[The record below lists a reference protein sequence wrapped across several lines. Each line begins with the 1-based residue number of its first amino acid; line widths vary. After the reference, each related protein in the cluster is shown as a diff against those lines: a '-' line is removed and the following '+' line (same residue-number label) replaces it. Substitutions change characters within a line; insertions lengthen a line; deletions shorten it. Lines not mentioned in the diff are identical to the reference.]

1 MSKTI
6 DSRVVELQFDNKQ
19 FESATATSMSTL
31 DKLKQKLNF
40 TGAAK
45 GFESVSAAAKKVDMA
60 GLGSAVDSV
69 KVKFSALQ
77 VMGVTALSN
86 ITNSAINAGKN
97 IVSAFTLDPIMTG
110 FQEYETQINAIQTI
124 LANTQSKGTTLT
136 DVTAALDELNTY
148 ADQTIYNFTEMTRN
162 IGTFTAAGVGLEES
176 VNAIKGIANLA
187 AISGSNATQAS
198 TAMYQL
204 SQALA
209 AGRVSLMDWNSVVN
223 AGMGGELF
231 QNALKRT
238 AENMGHNVDALIE
251 KYGSF
256 RESLTKGQWL
266 TSEVLTETLAQL
278 SGAYTEA
285 DLIAQGYSKS
295 QAKSIVELANT
306 AVSAATDVKT
316 FTQLWDTLKESAQSG
331 WTNTWELIIGDF
343 EEAKTNLTGLS
354 EVFGDFIQGSADARN
369 AVVEGAMSS
378 KWDQLTAQVNEAGV
392 ATEDFQ
398 NAIIETAKKQGI
410 AVDDIIKKSGSLSK
424 AFQDGSLSSQLI
436 IDTLKNMAGATKEGG
451 AATEDMTA
459 KLEKFQKVVD
469 QVWHG
474 DFKNGEERIK
484 ALTDAGYDYAEVQD
498 LVNKTVD
505 GHKLKLEDLNDAQLK
520 NVGYTDEEI
529 KKLRELAEQAEKT
542 GTPLNELINDISK
555 PSGRELLWEGVVN
568 VVKSFI
574 GVLKSLGS
582 AWDDV
587 FGVSSDQLYG
597 WIEGFNRFS
606 KAILMSEDTLDKL
619 SRTFRGIFGV
629 IHIFTSLITGGLSLG
644 LQTLTLILENFD
656 LSLLDVTAA
665 IGDALY
671 AFSEWVTSGGLLK
684 TAISGLISVF
694 KSASNPIGNFFKSF
708 SQIDIIQDALSVVS
722 NFFDSVKEYVNGLL
736 TLSPGE
742 AINKVFNDVKNAFMN
757 LKETLSNLTWQD
769 VLNALSRFGE
779 NVRST
784 FKKLVDG
791 FKEIGPDIIE
801 GLQNGL
807 KDGFDG
813 AIDFMKELAQKLIE
827 AVKAILGIHSPSTVF
842 FEIGKNIIDG
852 LCEGIKYVSHKVT
865 EALSAVI
872 DDIKGMMEGVNWGAV
887 IGIGAGIGSFVILY
901 QLTDALQTFATGF
914 SSFSAPL
921 KSASGVLDS
930 FKQTIN
936 GFNDKMFGTNTSS
949 KGFKNLAEGIKIL
962 AEAIAILAGS
972 VAVLT
977 MLDTGKMWG
986 AVGAI
991 GTLAIIVGVLSV
1003 ALSRFAAGDSLKKAT
1018 SINTTLLSLAGSL
1031 LILSLALKQISG
1043 ISSDGMVGNLLI
1055 LVGMAAGM
1063 VAAMAALNKLAPQ
1076 LSTSART
1083 ILAFAASLKIIVSAL
1098 EDLNDVNVS
1107 GISSKLFPLIAV
1119 VGTLGLLMAAA
1130 SNLKVG
1136 GFSALTILG
1145 AVVGLKLLVGSLEDI
1160 AKLDASAITSNL
1172 GAFVT
1177 IFGTFA
1183 TLMAASRLAG
1193 ANAAKAG
1200 VGILAMSAAL
1210 ILIVQAIKMLADVDT
1225 GDISNAQ
1232 RAVTQILVVFG
1243 LIVALSNF
1251 AGQHAIKAG
1260 VMLAIMSMAMMA
1272 LVGVM
1277 ALMTQLD
1284 PAGLDRALEAVIK
1297 LELVFGA
1304 LIAVSKLASSAE
1316 KTMISLTV
1324 AVGILAAA
1332 LAGLSFV
1339 DPSGLQ
1345 NATIALSAV
1354 MAMFS
1359 LMTASTKF
1367 VQKATPTLITMTVA
1381 VGLLAGVLA
1390 ALSLLPNPEGLVPI
1404 ASALAILMTSL
1415 AASMRII
1422 STVKTVS
1429 LEAFGALAGMEL
1441 ALAGIGVILGLMQ
1454 AWNIQ
1459 PSIETAASLSLLL
1472 LSLSA
1477 ACVILAGV
1485 GTTAPAALAGALA
1498 LDGVILIIGGLMA
1511 AIGALV
1517 TYFPALEQFV
1527 NKGIGLLEAIGR
1539 GIGSFVGGIVGGFA
1553 EGVTSGLPG
1562 IAENLSEF
1570 ITNLQPFIDGITT
1583 IDATAVD
1590 GMKNL
1595 AQMLLMLTGASFLD
1609 GLTRIITGGSSL
1621 ATFGAQLV
1629 PFGNSM
1635 KQYAE
1640 SISGLNVDAIEASAA
1655 AGKILTE
1662 LANTVPNTGGLAAL
1676 FAGDNTLFS
1685 FGLQLVPFGLGMKAY
1700 SLAVAGMDTAAV
1712 ENSAIAGKALTELA
1726 QTVPNAGGLLS
1737 MIVGDNT
1744 LGSFGLSLIPFGAG
1758 MKEYSLAVAGIDVNA
1773 VQNSVTAGQALT
1785 ALAQTVPNAGGL
1797 LAFLSGDNT
1806 LSSFGLQLVPFG
1818 LGMKAY
1824 SIAVAGI
1831 DAAAVEN
1838 SVTVGQALVA
1848 LAQTVP
1854 NTGGLISFFTG
1865 QENNLAT
1872 FGTQLVVFG
1881 GALAAYSWAVAGID
1895 PDAITTS
1902 ASASQ
1907 ALVTLADS
1915 VSALEKGGWFSD
1927 ATTLGDFGSQLKK
1940 FGDAMSDFYS
1950 SISGIDAG
1958 TLSSTITQVSR
1969 LVNMLSS
1976 MSGVN
1981 FDGASGFKNALKTLA
1996 ETSINDFVNAFS
2008 NASSRVTEAVN
2019 GMMNSFVNAVN
2030 SKGGEI
2036 KNAFDKT
2043 MSDSLQ
2049 AITSKQTEIVSA
2061 AETIMSQFSNA
2072 ITTNAST
2079 VVTAFNTMMSQAV
2092 NAVRAKYSDFSSAG
2106 GYIVQGLA
2114 NGIRNNMSTAV
2125 AQARAMAQAVE
2136 QASKTSLGVQSPS
2149 KVFTE
2154 IGKYVVQGLVNGI
2167 ANRIPTAEKVTKSL
2181 GRALVRT
2188 FDSELGINSPSVVMI
2203 EKGHYVVQGLAEG
2216 IEADTSAEEAMKQK
2230 AQNIVDAFQTEIDA
2244 LSSSLNTSSLENQLW
2259 ESLNPNATEAEKSA
2273 KEMEFLQKKLESQTE
2288 TVRLTQG
2295 KYQSMVDNFGASS
2308 EEAQNAYDEVL
2319 QAQIDLADI
2328 VNEINSLQD
2337 EIVESNREKMDKYS
2351 ETFNNIRD
2359 SMTQMGYTL
2368 DAIRQAAADMTG
2380 YDMDALL
2387 ASSQP
2392 LDVKK
2397 IVNDAVTDI
2406 QVAYQDAAAAVQAP
2420 LENTSTQIGNTMATA
2435 LSDSIE
2441 KETPKVAENAAGM
2454 ATTCADKIE
2463 EHKDT
2468 WKEGSTILVD
2478 AFIVGIEENVNRA
2491 AAAAA
2496 QMAIQA
2502 YQAAMSAIEANSE
2515 STMSN
2520 MTSTLEESVSNSVS
2534 SGISKG
2540 ASSSSSKKTTSAVAK
2555 TAASGIATVVS
2566 TIANVVNNGIDSEP
2580 VIKPVLDL
2588 SDVKSGISKLNT
2600 MVTRSKASS
2609 INTAMNGSKITNSQN
2624 GSDSSGSGSSQTF
2637 IQNNYS
2643 PKSLSSVEIYRQTKN
2658 LFSTSGKK
2666 VKT

>member
-97 IVSAFTLDPIMTG
+97 IVSALTLDPIMTG

-198 TAMYQL
+198 TAMHQL

-343 EEAKTNLTGLS
+343 EEAKVNLTGLS

-555 PSGRELLWEGVVN
+555 PSGRELLWDGIMN
-568 VVKSFI
+568 VVKSFL
-574 GVLKSLGS
+574 GVLKSLGA
-582 AWDDV
+582 AWDAV

-597 WIEGFNRFS
+597 WIEGFHRFTE
-606 KAILMSEDTLDKL
+606 AILMSDDTLAKL
-619 SRTFRGIFGV
+619 TSTFKGIFGV

-644 LQTLTLILENFD
+644 FQALTLILENFD
-656 LSLLDVTAA
+656 VGILDVTAA
-665 IGDALY
+665 IGEGLY
-671 AFSEWVTSGGLLK
+671 AFSEWITSGELLK
-684 TAISGLISVF
+684 TAVSGLISVF

-779 NVRST
+779 SVRST

-872 DDIKGMMEGVNWGAV
+872 DDIKGLMEGVNWGAV

-930 FKQTIN
+930 FKQTID

-977 MLDTGKMWG
+977 MLDTADMWG

-991 GTLAIIVGVLSV
+991 GALAVIVGALSV
-1003 ALSRFAAGDSLKKAT
+1003 ALSKFAAGDSLKKAT

-1055 LVGMAAGM
+1055 LAGMAAGM

-1076 LSTSART
+1076 LSTSALT

-1107 GISSKLFPLIAV
+1107 GIGSKLLPLIAV
-1119 VGTLGLLMAAA
+1119 VGALGLLMAAA
-1130 SNLKVG
+1130 SKLKVG

-1160 AKLDASAITSNL
+1160 TKLDASAITSNL

-1332 LAGLSFV
+1332 LAGLSFI
-1339 DPSGLQ
+1339 DPSRLQ

-1367 VQKATPTLITMTVA
+1367 VQKATPTLITMSVA

-1498 LDGVILIIGGLMA
+1498 LDGVILALGLVIA
-1511 AIGALV
+1511 AIGGIV
-1517 TYFPALEQFV
+1517 NQFPILETFV
-1527 NKGIGLLEAIGR
+1527 NKGIPIMEAIGR
-1539 GIGSFVGGIVGGFA
+1539 GIGSLVGGIVGGIA
-1553 EGVTSGLPG
+1553 EGMTSGLPG
-1562 IAENLSEF
+1562 IAENLSGF
-1570 ITNLQPFIDGITT
+1570 MDNLQPFIDGARN
-1583 IDATAVD
+1583 IDPSMAEGVANLTKAV
-1590 GMKNL
+1590 
-1595 AQMLLMLTGASFLD
+1595 LMLTGANLLD
-1609 GLTRIITGGSSL
+1609 GITSWVTGGSSL
-1621 ATFGAQLV
+1621 ADFAAQLV
-1629 PFGNSM
+1629 PFGEAMADFSTAVSGMDANVVTNAANAGQALAQMASSLPNSGG
-1635 KQYAE
+1635 
-1640 SISGLNVDAIEASAA
+1640 ILGFL
-1655 AGKILTE
+1655 AGE
-1662 LANTVPNTGGLAAL
+1662 NDMSM
-1676 FAGDNTLFS
+1676 FAT
-1685 FGLQLVPFGLGMKAY
+1685 QLVPFGEGMKGFA
-1700 SLAVAGMDTAAV
+1700 D
-1712 ENSAIAGKALTELA
+1712 
-1726 QTVPNAGGLLS
+1726 
-1737 MIVGDNT
+1737 
-1744 LGSFGLSLIPFGAG
+1744 
-1758 MKEYSLAVAGIDVNA
+1758 AVAGIDTNLVTNA
-1773 VQNSVTAGQALT
+1773 ATAGQALT
-1785 ALAQTVPNAGGL
+1785 ELASSIPNSGGL
-1797 LAFLSGDNT
+1797 LGFLAGENDMSLFAT
-1806 LSSFGLQLVPFG
+1806 QLVPFG
-1818 LGMKAY
+1818 E
-1824 SIAVAGI
+1824 GI
-1831 DAAAVEN
+1831 MNFAN
-1838 SVTVGQALVA
+1838 SVSGLDPNVVVNAATAGQALSE
-1848 LAQTVP
+1848 LANTLP
-1854 NTGGLISFFTG
+1854 NTGGLLGFLAG
-1865 QENNLAT
+1865 ENDMST
-1872 FGTQLVVFG
+1872 FGTQLVPLGEGIRDF
-1881 GALAAYSWAVAGID
+1881 ANAVAGID
-1895 PDAITTS
+1895 TNAVTNSATAAQSLAALANNLPNNGGFLSIFSGDNTIEEFGTQLVSFGQSFASYASSMAGVDTNVISTTTAAAQSLVALSDSIPDEGGWGS
-1902 ASASQ
+1902 GD
-1907 ALVTLADS
+1907 VTLD
-1915 VSALEKGGWFSD
+1915 
-1927 ATTLGDFGSQLKK
+1927 DFGNTLKK
-1940 FGDAMSDFYS
+1940 FGEKFADFYN
-1950 SISGIDAG
+1950 SISGVNAG
-1958 TLSSTITQVSR
+1958 SLSSTISQVTR
-1969 LVNMLSS
+1969 LKDFITGLSGMDS
-1976 MSGVN
+1976 SGVST
-1981 FDGASGFKNALKTLA
+1981 FAQALEDLA
-1996 ETSINDFVNAFS
+1996 DVSIDDFVSSFENAG
-2008 NASSRVTEAVN
+2008 SRVTEAVN
-2019 GMMNSFVNAVN
+2019 SMMNSVTNAIT

-2036 KNAFDKT
+2036 KNAFDKI
-2043 MSDSLQ
+2043 MSDALQ
-2049 AITSKQTEIVSA
+2049 AVTSKQTEITNA
-2061 AETIMSQFSNA
+2061 ANTLMTQFSNA
-2072 ITTNAST
+2072 ITSNAST
-2079 VVTAFNTMMSQAV
+2079 VVTSFTQMMAQAT
-2092 NAVRAKYSDFSSAG
+2092 NAIRNSYSSFYSAG
-2106 GYIVQGLA
+2106 AYVVQGLA
-2114 NGIRNNMSTAV
+2114 NGIRSNMSTAV

-2136 QASKTSLGVQSPS
+2136 AASKTSLGVHSPS
-2149 KVFTE
+2149 TVFE
-2154 IGKYVVQGLVNGI
+2154 GIGKFVVMGLENGI
-2167 ANRIPTAEKVTKSL
+2167 AKRTPAAERVTRNL
-2181 GRALVRT
+2181 GNALVTT
-2188 FDSELGINSPSVVMI
+2188 FDTVLGIHSPSVVMT

-2216 IEADTSAEEAMKQK
+2216 IESDTSAEEAMKQK
-2230 AQNIVDAFQTEIDA
+2230 AQNIVDAFQTEIDS
-2244 LSSSLNTSSLENQLW
+2244 LSSSLNTSNLEYQLW
-2259 ESLNPNATEAEKSA
+2259 EALNPNASTAEKSA
-2273 KEMEFLQKKLESQTE
+2273 KEFEFKQKELESQMQ
-2288 TVRLTQG
+2288 TVSLTQA

-2308 EEAQNAYDEVL
+2308 EEAKDAYDEVL
-2319 QAQIDLADI
+2319 QAQIDLANL
-2328 VNEINSLQD
+2328 VTELNELRASAIESNMEASDKYVETYNNLASKMDQLGMTADEVRDAALQISGYNPNVGLMQSLDPKQ
-2337 EIVESNREKMDKYS
+2337 IVE
-2351 ETFNNIRD
+2351 
-2359 SMTQMGYTL
+2359 
-2368 DAIRQAAADMTG
+2368 DAISG
-2380 YDMDALL
+2380 
-2387 ASSQP
+2387 
-2392 LDVKK
+2392 
-2397 IVNDAVTDI
+2397 I
-2406 QVAYQDAAAAVQAP
+2406 QVTYENAANAIQAP
-2420 LENTSTQIGNTMATA
+2420 LTATSEQIGSTMATA
-2435 LSDSIE
+2435 LSDSLE
-2441 KETPKVAENAAGM
+2441 AETPKVAENASGM
-2454 ATTCADKIE
+2454 AETCAEKIE
-2463 EHKDT
+2463 EEKPS
-2468 WKEGSTILVD
+2468 WEEGASVLVD
-2478 AFIVGIEENVNRA
+2478 AFILGIDNNVARA
-2491 AAAAA
+2491 ATAAA
-2496 QMAIQA
+2496 QMAMQA
-2502 YQAAMSAIEANSE
+2502 YQAAMSAIGMGSE
-2515 STMSN
+2515 KEIVKTGGSIEKTI
-2520 MTSTLEESVSNSVS
+2520 SNSVS
-2534 SGISKG
+2534 SGVSKG
-2540 ASSSSSKKTTSAVAK
+2540 VSSGSSSIKTGVSALG
-2555 TAASGIATVVS
+2555 TAAALGIGTAISAISTVLS
-2566 TIANVVNNGIDSEP
+2566 EGIDSEP

-2588 SDVKSGISKLNT
+2588 TDVKNGVSKLNT
-2600 MVTRSKASS
+2600 MVSSSKASS
-2609 INTAMNGSKITNSQN
+2609 ISTSMSSDKTESGQN
-2624 GSDSSGSGSSQTF
+2624 GAKSSDSGSSTTF

-2643 PKSLSSVEIYRQTKN
+2643 PKALSRVEVYRQTKN
-2658 LFSTSGKK
+2658 LLSTSGKK
-2666 VKT
+2666 VKA

>member
-97 IVSAFTLDPIMTG
+97 IVSALTLDPIMTG

-238 AENMGHNVDALIE
+238 AENMGHNVDALIK

-343 EEAKTNLTGLS
+343 EEAKVNLTGLS

-378 KWDQLTAQVNEAGV
+378 KWDQLTAQVNEAGI

-555 PSGRELLWEGVVN
+555 PSGRELLWDGIMN
-568 VVKSFI
+568 VVKSFL
-574 GVLKSLGS
+574 GVLKSLGA
-582 AWDDV
+582 AWDAV

-597 WIEGFNRFS
+597 WIEGFHRFTE
-606 KAILMSEDTLDKL
+606 AILMSDDTLAKL
-619 SRTFRGIFGV
+619 TSTFKGIFGV
-629 IHIFTSLITGGLSLG
+629 IHIFTSLITGGVG
-644 LQTLTLILENFD
+644 LAFQALTLILENFD
-656 LSLLDVTAA
+656 VGILDVTAA
-665 IGDALY
+665 IGEGLY
-671 AFSEWVTSGGLLK
+671 AFSEWITSGELLK
-684 TAISGLISVF
+684 AAVSGLVSVF
-694 KSASNPIGNFFKSF
+694 KSASNPIGSFFKSF

-779 NVRST
+779 SVRST

-872 DDIKGMMEGVNWGAV
+872 DDIKGLMEGVNWGAV

-930 FKQTIN
+930 FKQTID

-977 MLDTGKMWG
+977 MLDTGDMWG

-991 GTLAIIVGVLSV
+991 GALAVIVGALSV
-1003 ALSRFAAGDSLKKAT
+1003 ALSKFAAGDSLKKAT

-1055 LVGMAAGM
+1055 LAGMAAGM

-1076 LSTSART
+1076 LSTSALT

-1107 GISSKLFPLIAV
+1107 GISSKLLPLIAV

-1130 SNLKVG
+1130 SKLKVG

-1225 GDISNAQ
+1225 GDIRNAQ

-1332 LAGLSFV
+1332 LAGLSFI

-1367 VQKATPTLITMTVA
+1367 VQKATPTLITMSVA

-1477 ACVILAGV
+1477 ACVILAKV
-1485 GTTAPAALAGALA
+1485 GPVGLQAVQGAVA
-1498 LDGVILIIGGLMA
+1498 LDGVILALGLVIAAIGGL
-1511 AIGALV
+1511 V
-1517 TYFPALEQFV
+1517 NQFPILETFV
-1527 NKGIGLLEAIGR
+1527 NKGIPIMEAIGR
-1539 GIGSFVGGIVGGFA
+1539 GIGSLVGGIVGGIA
-1553 EGVTSGLPG
+1553 EGMTSGLPG
-1562 IAENLSEF
+1562 IAENLSGF
-1570 ITNLQPFIDGITT
+1570 MDNLQPFIDGARN
-1583 IDATAVD
+1583 IDPSMAEGVANLTKAV
-1590 GMKNL
+1590 
-1595 AQMLLMLTGASFLD
+1595 LMLTGANLLD
-1609 GLTRIITGGSSL
+1609 GITSWVTGGSSL
-1621 ATFGAQLV
+1621 ADFAAQLV
-1629 PFGNSM
+1629 PFGEAMTDFSTAVSGMDPNVVTNAATAGQALAQMASSLPNS
-1635 KQYAE
+1635 
-1640 SISGLNVDAIEASAA
+1640 GGVLGFL
-1655 AGKILTE
+1655 AGE
-1662 LANTVPNTGGLAAL
+1662 NDMSM
-1676 FAGDNTLFS
+1676 FAQ
-1685 FGLQLVPFGLGMKAY
+1685 QLVPFGEGMKGFA
-1700 SLAVAGMDTAAV
+1700 D
-1712 ENSAIAGKALTELA
+1712 
-1726 QTVPNAGGLLS
+1726 
-1737 MIVGDNT
+1737 
-1744 LGSFGLSLIPFGAG
+1744 
-1758 MKEYSLAVAGIDVNA
+1758 AVAGIDTNLVTNA
-1773 VQNSVTAGQALT
+1773 ATAGQALT
-1785 ALAQTVPNAGGL
+1785 ELASSIPNSGGL
-1797 LAFLSGDNT
+1797 LGFLAGENDMSLFAT
-1806 LSSFGLQLVPFG
+1806 QLVPFG
-1818 LGMKAY
+1818 EGIMNFAN
-1824 SIAVAGI
+1824 SVAGLDPNVVI
-1831 DAAAVEN
+1831 NAATA
-1838 SVTVGQALVA
+1838 GQALSE
-1848 LAQTVP
+1848 LANTLP
-1854 NTGGLISFFTG
+1854 NSGGLLGFLAG
-1865 QENNLAT
+1865 ENDMST
-1872 FGTQLVVFG
+1872 FGTQLVPLGEGIRDF
-1881 GALAAYSWAVAGID
+1881 ANAVAGID
-1895 PDAITTS
+1895 TNAVTNSATAAQSLAALANNLPNNGGFLSIFSGDNTIEEFGTQLVSFGESFASYASSMAGVDTNVISTTTAAAQSLVALSDSIPDEGGWGS
-1902 ASASQ
+1902 GD
-1907 ALVTLADS
+1907 VTLD
-1915 VSALEKGGWFSD
+1915 E
-1927 ATTLGDFGSQLKK
+1927 FGNTLKK
-1940 FGDAMSDFYS
+1940 FGEKFADFYN
-1950 SISGIDAG
+1950 SISGVNAG
-1958 TLSSTITQVSR
+1958 SLSSTISQVTR
-1969 LVNMLSS
+1969 LKDFITGLSGMDS
-1976 MSGVN
+1976 SGVST
-1981 FDGASGFKNALKTLA
+1981 FAQALEDLA
-1996 ETSINDFVNAFS
+1996 DVSIDDFVSAFQNAG
-2008 NASSRVTEAVN
+2008 SRVTEAVN
-2019 GMMNSFVNAVN
+2019 SMMNSVTNAIT

-2036 KNAFDKT
+2036 KNAFDKI
-2043 MSDSLQ
+2043 MSDALQ
-2049 AITSKQTEIVSA
+2049 AVTSKQTEITNA
-2061 AETIMSQFSNA
+2061 ANTLMTQFSNA
-2072 ITTNAST
+2072 ITSNAST

-2092 NAVRAKYSDFSSAG
+2092 NAVRAKYSDFVSAG
-2106 GYIVQGLA
+2106 SYVVQGLA
-2114 NGIRNNMSTAV
+2114 NGIRSNMGAAV

-2136 QASKTSLGVQSPS
+2136 AASKTSLGVHSPS
-2149 KVFTE
+2149 TVFE
-2154 IGKYVVQGLVNGI
+2154 GIGKFVVMGLENGI
-2167 ANRIPTAEKVTKSL
+2167 AKRTPNAERVTRNL
-2181 GRALVRT
+2181 GNALVTT
-2188 FDSELGINSPSVVMI
+2188 FDTVLGIHSPSVVMT

-2216 IEADTSAEEAMKQK
+2216 IKSDTSAEEAMKQK
-2230 AQNIVDAFQTEIDA
+2230 AQNIVDAFQTEIDS
-2244 LSSSLNTSSLENQLW
+2244 LSSSLNTSNLEYQLW
-2259 ESLNPNATEAEKSA
+2259 EALNPNASKAEKSA
-2273 KEMEFLQKKLESQTE
+2273 KEFEFKQKELESQIQ
-2288 TVRLTQG
+2288 TVSLTQA

-2308 EEAQNAYDEVL
+2308 EEAKDAYDEVL
-2319 QAQIDLADI
+2319 QAQIDLANL
-2328 VNEINSLQD
+2328 VTELNELRASTI
-2337 EIVESNREKMDKYS
+2337 ESNMEAADKYA
-2351 ETFNNIRD
+2351 ETFNNLSSKADQLGMTVEEIRD
-2359 SMTQMGYTL
+2359 
-2368 DAIRQAAADMTG
+2368 AAAQISG
-2380 YDMDALL
+2380 YNPNANLMH
-2387 ASSQP
+2387 S
-2392 LDVKK
+2392 LDVKQ
-2397 IVNDAVTDI
+2397 VVEDAISGVQVT
-2406 QVAYQDAAAAVQAP
+2406 YENAANAIQAP
-2420 LENTSTQIGNTMATA
+2420 LTATSEQIGSTMATA
-2435 LSDSIE
+2435 LSDSLE
-2441 KETPKVAENAAGM
+2441 AETPKVAENASGM
-2454 ATTCADKIE
+2454 AETCAEKIE
-2463 EHKDT
+2463 EEKPS
-2468 WKEGSTILVD
+2468 WEEGASVLVD
-2478 AFIVGIEENVNRA
+2478 AFILGIDNNVARA
-2491 AAAAA
+2491 ATAAA
-2496 QMAIQA
+2496 QMAMQA
-2502 YQAAMSAIEANSE
+2502 YQAAMSAIGMGSE
-2515 STMSN
+2515 KEIVKTGSSIEKTI
-2520 MTSTLEESVSNSVS
+2520 SNSVS
-2534 SGISKG
+2534 SGVSKG
-2540 ASSSSSKKTTSAVAK
+2540 ASSGSSSIKTGVSALG
-2555 TAASGIATVVS
+2555 TAAALGIGTAISAISTVLS
-2566 TIANVVNNGIDSEP
+2566 EGIDSEP

-2588 SDVKSGISKLNT
+2588 TDVKNGVSKLNA
-2600 MVTRSKASS
+2600 MVSSSKASS
-2609 INTAMNGSKITNSQN
+2609 ISTSMSSDKTESGQN
-2624 GSDSSGSGSSQTF
+2624 GAKSSDSGSSTTF

-2643 PKSLSSVEIYRQTKN
+2643 PKALSRVEVYRQTKN
-2658 LFSTSGKK
+2658 LLSTSGKK
-2666 VKT
+2666 VKA

>member
-97 IVSAFTLDPIMTG
+97 IVSALTLDPIMTG

-124 LANTQSKGTTLT
+124 LANTQSKGSTLS
-136 DVTAALDELNTY
+136 DVTSALDELNTY

-187 AISGSNATQAS
+187 AVSGSNATQAS

-231 QNALKRT
+231 QNALIRT
-238 AENMGHNVDALIE
+238 AQVMGTGVDEAIK
-251 KYGSF
+251 KYGTF

-285 DLIAQGYSKS
+285 DLIAQGYTKS
-295 QAKSIVELANT
+295 QAQSIVELANT
-306 AVSAATDVKT
+306 AVGAATDVKT

-378 KWDQLTAQVNEAGV
+378 KWDQLTAQVNEAGI

-555 PSGRELLWEGVVN
+555 PSGRELLWDGIMNVVN
-568 VVKSFI
+568 SFI
-574 GVLKSLGS
+574 GVLKSLGA
-582 AWDDV
+582 AWDAV

-597 WIEGFNRFS
+597 WIEGFHRFTE
-606 KAILMSEDTLDKL
+606 AILMSDDTLAKL
-619 SRTFRGIFGV
+619 TSTFKGIFGV

-644 LQTLTLILENFD
+644 FQALTLILENFD
-656 LSLLDVTAA
+656 VGILDVTAA
-665 IGDALY
+665 IGEGLY
-671 AFSEWVTSGGLLK
+671 AFSEWITSGELLK
-684 TAISGLISVF
+684 TAVSGLVSVF

-872 DDIKGMMEGVNWGAV
+872 DDIKGLMEGVNWGAV

-977 MLDTGKMWG
+977 MLDTGDMWG

-991 GTLAIIVGVLSV
+991 GALAVIVGALSV
-1003 ALSRFAAGDSLKKAT
+1003 ALSKFAAGDSLKKAT

-1055 LVGMAAGM
+1055 LAGMAAGM

-1076 LSTSART
+1076 LSTSALT

-1107 GISSKLFPLIAV
+1107 GISSKLLPLIAV

-1130 SNLKVG
+1130 SKLKVG

-1260 VMLAIMSMAMMA
+1260 VMLGIMSMAMMA

-1316 KTMISLTV
+1316 RTMISLTV

-1332 LAGLSFV
+1332 LAGLSFI

-1390 ALSLLPNPEGLVPI
+1390 ALSSIPNPEGLIPT
-1404 ASALAILMTSL
+1404 AAALSILMTSL
-1415 AASMRII
+1415 SASLLIVSNAKHI
-1422 STVKTVS
+1422 ST
-1429 LEAFGALAGMEL
+1429 EAFGALAGMEL

-1477 ACVILAGV
+1477 ACTILAKV
-1485 GTTAPAALAGALA
+1485 GPVGLQAVQGAVA
-1498 LDGVILIIGGLMA
+1498 LDGVILALGLVIAAIGGL
-1511 AIGALV
+1511 V
-1517 TYFPALEQFV
+1517 NQFPILETFV
-1527 NKGIGLLEAIGR
+1527 NKGIPIMEALGR
-1539 GIGSFVGGIVGGFA
+1539 GIGSFVGGIAGGIA
-1553 EGVTSGLPG
+1553 EGMSSGLPG
-1562 IAENLSEF
+1562 IAENLSGF
-1570 ITNLQPFIDGITT
+1570 MDNIQPFIDGARN
-1583 IDATAVD
+1583 IDPSMAEGVANLTKAV
-1590 GMKNL
+1590 
-1595 AQMLLMLTGASFLD
+1595 LMLTGANLLD
-1609 GLTRIITGGSSL
+1609 GITSWVTGGSSL
-1621 ATFGAQLV
+1621 ADFAAQLV
-1629 PFGNSM
+1629 PFGEAMTDFSTAVSGMDPNVVTNAATAGQALAQMASSLPNS
-1635 KQYAE
+1635 
-1640 SISGLNVDAIEASAA
+1640 GGVLGFL
-1655 AGKILTE
+1655 AGE
-1662 LANTVPNTGGLAAL
+1662 NDMSM
-1676 FAGDNTLFS
+1676 FAQ
-1685 FGLQLVPFGLGMKAY
+1685 QLVPFGEGMKGFA
-1700 SLAVAGMDTAAV
+1700 D
-1712 ENSAIAGKALTELA
+1712 
-1726 QTVPNAGGLLS
+1726 
-1737 MIVGDNT
+1737 
-1744 LGSFGLSLIPFGAG
+1744 
-1758 MKEYSLAVAGIDVNA
+1758 AVAGIDTNLVTNA
-1773 VQNSVTAGQALT
+1773 ATAGQALT
-1785 ALAQTVPNAGGL
+1785 ELASSIPNSGGL
-1797 LAFLSGDNT
+1797 LGFLAGENDMSMFAT
-1806 LSSFGLQLVPFG
+1806 QLVPFG
-1818 LGMKAY
+1818 EGMMEFAN
-1824 SIAVAGI
+1824 SVAGL
-1831 DAAAVEN
+1831 DPNVVVNAATA
-1838 SVTVGQALVA
+1838 GQALSE
-1848 LAQTVP
+1848 LANTLP
-1854 NTGGLISFFTG
+1854 NSGGLLGFLAG
-1865 QENNLAT
+1865 ENDMST
-1872 FGTQLVVFG
+1872 FGTQLVPLGEGIRDF
-1881 GALAAYSWAVAGID
+1881 ANAVAGID
-1895 PDAITTS
+1895 TNAVTNSATAAQSLAALANNLPNNGGFLSIFSGDNTIEEFGTQLVSFGESFASYASSMAGVDTNVISTTTAAAQSLVALSDSIPDEGGWGS
-1902 ASASQ
+1902 GD
-1907 ALVTLADS
+1907 VTLD
-1915 VSALEKGGWFSD
+1915 E
-1927 ATTLGDFGSQLKK
+1927 FGNTLKK
-1940 FGDAMSDFYS
+1940 FGEKFADFYN
-1950 SISGIDAG
+1950 SISGVNAG
-1958 TLSSTITQVSR
+1958 SLSSTISQVTR
-1969 LVNMLSS
+1969 LKDFITGLSGMDS
-1976 MSGVN
+1976 SGVST
-1981 FDGASGFKNALKTLA
+1981 FAQALEDLA
-1996 ETSINDFVNAFS
+1996 DVSIDDFVSAFQNAG
-2008 NASSRVTEAVN
+2008 SRVTEAVN
-2019 GMMNSFVNAVN
+2019 SMMNSVTNAIT

-2036 KNAFDKT
+2036 KNAFDKI
-2043 MSDSLQ
+2043 MSDALT
-2049 AITSKQTEIVSA
+2049 AITSKQAEITNA
-2061 AETIMSQFSNA
+2061 ANTLMSQFSNA

-2092 NAVRAKYSDFSSAG
+2092 NAVRAKYSDFVSAG
-2106 GYIVQGLA
+2106 SYIVQGLA
-2114 NGIRNNMSTAV
+2114 NGIRNNMATAV

-2136 QASKTSLGVQSPS
+2136 AASKTSLGVQSPS

-2154 IGKYVVQGLVNGI
+2154 IGKFVVMGLENGI
-2167 ANRIPTAEKVTKSL
+2167 AKRTPTAERVTRNL
-2181 GRALVRT
+2181 GNALVTT
-2188 FDSELGINSPSVVMI
+2188 FDTVLGIHSPSVVMT

-2216 IEADTSAEEAMKQK
+2216 IKSDTSAEEAMKQK
-2230 AQNIVDAFQTEIDA
+2230 AQNIVDAFQTEIDS
-2244 LSSSLNTSSLENQLW
+2244 LSSSLNTSNLEYQLW
-2259 ESLNPNATEAEKSA
+2259 EALNPNASKAEKSA
-2273 KEMEFLQKKLESQTE
+2273 KEFEFKQKELESQMQ
-2288 TVRLTQG
+2288 TVSLTQA

-2308 EEAQNAYDEVL
+2308 EEAKDAYDEVL
-2319 QAQIDLADI
+2319 QAQIDLANL
-2328 VNEINSLQD
+2328 VTELNELRASTI
-2337 EIVESNREKMDKYS
+2337 ESNMEAADKYA
-2351 ETFNNIRD
+2351 ETFNNLSSKADQLGMTVEEIRD
-2359 SMTQMGYTL
+2359 
-2368 DAIRQAAADMTG
+2368 AAAQISG
-2380 YDMDALL
+2380 YNPNANLMH
-2387 ASSQP
+2387 S
-2392 LDVKK
+2392 LDVKQ
-2397 IVNDAVTDI
+2397 VVEDAISGI
-2406 QVAYQDAAAAVQAP
+2406 QVTYENAANAIQAP
-2420 LENTSTQIGNTMATA
+2420 LTATSEQIGSTMATA
-2435 LSDSIE
+2435 LSDSLE
-2441 KETPKVAENAAGM
+2441 AETPKVAENASGM
-2454 ATTCADKIE
+2454 AETCAEKIE
-2463 EHKDT
+2463 EEKPS
-2468 WKEGSTILVD
+2468 WEEGASVLVD
-2478 AFIVGIEENVNRA
+2478 AFILGIDNNVARA
-2491 AAAAA
+2491 ATAAA
-2496 QMAIQA
+2496 QMAMQA
-2502 YQAAMSAIEANSE
+2502 YQAAMSAIGMGSE
-2515 STMSN
+2515 KEIVKTGSSIEKTI
-2520 MTSTLEESVSNSVS
+2520 SNSVS
-2534 SGISKG
+2534 SGVSKG
-2540 ASSSSSKKTTSAVAK
+2540 ASSGSSSIKTGVSALG
-2555 TAASGIATVVS
+2555 TAAALGIGTAISAISTVLS
-2566 TIANVVNNGIDSEP
+2566 EGIDSEP

-2588 SDVKSGISKLNT
+2588 TDVKNGVSKLNT
-2600 MVTRSKASS
+2600 MVSSSKASS
-2609 INTAMNGSKITNSQN
+2609 ISTSMSGDKTESGQN
-2624 GSDSSGSGSSQTF
+2624 GAKSSDSGSSTTF

-2643 PKSLSSVEIYRQTKN
+2643 PKALSRVEVYRQTKN
-2658 LFSTSGKK
+2658 LLSTSGKK
-2666 VKT
+2666 VKA